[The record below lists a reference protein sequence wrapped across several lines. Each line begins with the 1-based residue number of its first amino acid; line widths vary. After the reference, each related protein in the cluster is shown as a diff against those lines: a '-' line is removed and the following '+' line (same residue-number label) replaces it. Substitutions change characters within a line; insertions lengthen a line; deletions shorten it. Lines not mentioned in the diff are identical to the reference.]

1 MSLYELI
8 KTGLEEAVEYERGTP
23 GARVTVLTSEKDTG
37 ASPDTHEKLPMSAG
51 QGKKRYRKREKI
63 PLTPCIFR
71 ESVL

>member
-1 MSLYELI
+1 RCDMSLYELI

-51 QGKKRYRKREKI
+51 QGKSDTGNVKK
-63 PLTPCIFR
+63 FR
-71 ESVL
+71 